1 MPPRSMKLDDVSD
14 REVLAL
20 LRDVADADGMV
31 TTLDM
36 ATAMDLGTKHPLSN
50 VGVRLAYLRRIGM
63 LERDPDNKKWYL
75 TSIGQQYVAGRLS
88 ATQQRALESLRT
100 EGAAWAAT
108 ESLSALLKEAG
119 DAQATMMRRQWQ
131 HGWAQRNYR

>member
-20 LRDVADADGMV
+20 LADVADGDG
-31 TTLDM
+31 TASTLDL

-50 VGVRLAYLRRIGM
+50 VGVRLAYLRRIKM
-63 LERDPDNKKWYL
+63 VDREPTTKRWFL
-75 TSIGQQYVAGRLS
+75 TSMGLQYVAGRLS
-88 ATQQRALESLRT
+88 ATQQRALESLKS

-108 ESLSALLKEAG
+108 ESLSRLLKDAG
-119 DAQATMMRRQWQ
+119 DSQATMMRRQWQ